1 MITLSMSQIKE
12 ILHLLWLMNNI
23 SSNVNSGATSWSTA
37 LDFHGANVKQK
48 KKKKEKKQ
56 PLTTFKKLIKN
67 INPSPY
73 P

>member
-37 LDFHGANVKQK
+37 LDFHGANVKK
-48 KKKKEKKQ
+48 KKKKKRS
-56 PLTTFKKLIKN
+56 N
-67 INPSPY
+67 R
-73 P
+73 

>member
-37 LDFHGANVKQK
+37 LDFHSADV
-48 KKKKEKKQ
+48 KKKEKKRKEATVDDLQ
-56 PLTTFKKLIKN
+56 KVD
-67 INPSPY
+67 
-73 P
+73 